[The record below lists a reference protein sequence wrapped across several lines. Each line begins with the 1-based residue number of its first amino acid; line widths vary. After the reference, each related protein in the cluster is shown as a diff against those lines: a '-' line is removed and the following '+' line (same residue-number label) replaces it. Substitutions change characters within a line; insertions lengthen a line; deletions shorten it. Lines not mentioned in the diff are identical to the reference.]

1 MSENLD
7 EVGQFLENL
16 NHQNQ
21 EEVETCMKTN
31 PLGKKKKLKSYKVQ
45 PPKYDT
51 RFRWILKSLV
61 KKDINNPYV
70 SKLFQDIPDY
80 KDAFLI
86 HLT

>member
-7 EVGQFLENL
+7 EVGQFLEIL

-21 EEVETCMKTN
+21 EEAETCMKTN
-31 PLGKKKKLKSYKVQ
+31 PLGKKKLNKLQSTS
-45 PPKYDT
+45 PKYDP
-51 RFRWILKSLV
+51 RFRWILKSLI
-61 KKDINNPYV
+61 KKDINNPSV
-70 SKLFQDIPDY
+70 SKLFQNIPDY